1 MILLPILWGVCNCIW
16 QKVKY
21 WSNIEITLW
30 VIIISLTRT
39 GFFWT
44 ATVRLFVNCSHSHF
58 SWNHST
64 EWSLDFGHARG
75 RGRDQ
80 IEISSLC
87 WISLGVF
94 FQHTLLLLPALF
106 LGLVTVPPSRYT
118 LHVLAARLRRD
129 LRDGLRVECWVLL
142 LHDLPLRVFHY
153 VRVVLAAIGEGGLLQ
168 VVAAVRVGEE
178 KNLGHVH
185 RVDDLPEVLLAL
197 HLQPWQLRRGRFT
210 FNVKEFR
217 FALLKTGQFRLKALN
232 VSTCEKPYQSSF
244 EITNA
249 KSQTS

>member
-1 MILLPILWGVCNCIW
+1 M
-16 QKVKY
+16 
-21 WSNIEITLW
+21 
-30 VIIISLTRT
+30 
-39 GFFWT
+39 
-44 ATVRLFVNCSHSHF
+44 
-58 SWNHST
+58 
-64 EWSLDFGHARG
+64 DFGHARG

-94 FQHTLLLLPALF
+94 FKHTLLLLPALF

-185 RVDDLPEVLLAL
+185 RVDDLPKVLLAL

-217 FALLKTGQFRLKALN
+217 LALLKKTVQFRLKARK

>member
-1 MILLPILWGVCNCIW
+1 MGNHHILDSNWIFLDCDRSAICQLFSLSLLVESLHRVIFGLWSC
-16 QKVKY
+16 
-21 WSNIEITLW
+21 T
-30 VIIISLTRT
+30 
-39 GFFWT
+39 
-44 ATVRLFVNCSHSHF
+44 
-58 SWNHST
+58 
-64 EWSLDFGHARG
+64 G

-94 FQHTLLLLPALF
+94 LQHTVLLLPALF

-178 KNLGHVH
+178 KNLCHVH